1 MGTELEWKYALPDPA
16 LLDEIAACETVR
28 GRTVESPRR
37 CHMQSEYYDTPDHLF
52 FRERTT
58 LRHRLEDESS
68 VFCMKAPLRGE
79 QSVGTA
85 LCRPSPAADPH
96 LRSEQAVGTALCRP
110 SPAAD
115 PHLRGEWETEAADL
129 ASALP
134 RLAALGAPVPPAD
147 TPLQVLCRAD
157 FIRRAVLLR
166 LDDGSTAELAL
177 DLGTLSGATRS
188 LPLCELELELKSGE
202 PAAARAFAEALAA
215 RFSLR
220 PEPLSK
226 FARASALK

>member
-37 CHMQSEYYDTPDHLF
+37 CHMQSEYYDTPDHRF

-85 LCRPSPAADPH
+85 LCRPSPEADPH
-96 LRSEQAVGTALCRP
+96 LRGEQSVGTALCRP

-115 PHLRGEWETEAADL
+115 PHLRSEWETEAADL

-202 PAAARAFAEALAA
+202 PAAVRAFAEALAA
-215 RFSLR
+215 RFALR

>member
-37 CHMQSEYYDTPDHLF
+37 CHMQSEYYDTPDHRF

-79 QSVGTA
+79 Q
-85 LCRPSPAADPH
+85 
-96 LRSEQAVGTALCRP
+96 AVGTALCRP
-110 SPAAD
+110 SPEAD

-215 RFSLR
+215 RFALR

-226 FARASALK
+226 FARASALE

>member
-37 CHMQSEYYDTPDHLF
+37 CHMQSEYYDTPDHRF

-85 LCRPSPAADPH
+85 LCRPSP
-96 LRSEQAVGTALCRP
+96 E
-110 SPAAD
+110 AD

-226 FARASALK
+226 FARASALE

>member
-85 LCRPSPAADPH
+85 LCRPSP
-96 LRSEQAVGTALCRP
+96 E
-110 SPAAD
+110 AD

-134 RLAALGAPVPPAD
+134 KLAALGAPVPPAD

>member
-28 GRTVESPRR
+28 GRTVESPRL
-37 CHMQSEYYDTPDHLF
+37 CHMQSEYYDTPDHRF

-85 LCRPSPAADPH
+85 LCRPSP
-96 LRSEQAVGTALCRP
+96 E
-110 SPAAD
+110 AD
-115 PHLRGEWETEAADL
+115 PHLRGEWETEAEDL

-215 RFSLR
+215 RFSRR

-226 FARASALK
+226 FARASALE

>member
-37 CHMQSEYYDTPDHLF
+37 CHMQSEYYDTPDHRF

-85 LCRPSPAADPH
+85 LCRPSP
-96 LRSEQAVGTALCRP
+96 E
-110 SPAAD
+110 AD

-188 LPLCELELELKSGE
+188 LPLCELELELKSGD

-226 FARASALK
+226 FARASALE

>member
-85 LCRPSPAADPH
+85 LCRPSP
-96 LRSEQAVGTALCRP
+96 E
-110 SPAAD
+110 AD

-202 PAAARAFAEALAA
+202 PAAARAFAESLAA

-226 FARASALK
+226 FARASALE

>member
-37 CHMQSEYYDTPDHLF
+37 CHMQSEYYDTPDHRF

-85 LCRPSPAADPH
+85 LCRPSPEADPH
-96 LRSEQAVGTALCRP
+96 LRGEQSVGTALCRP

-115 PHLRGEWETEAADL
+115 PHLRSEWETEAADL

-226 FARASALK
+226 FARASALE

>member
-37 CHMQSEYYDTPDHLF
+37 CHMQSEYYDTPDHRF

-85 LCRPSPAADPH
+85 LCRPSPEADPH
-96 LRSEQAVGTALCRP
+96 LRGEQSVGTALCRP
-110 SPAAD
+110 SPEAD

-134 RLAALGAPVPPAD
+134 KLAALGAPVPPAD
-147 TPLQVLCRAD
+147 TSLQVLCRAD

-226 FARASALK
+226 FARASALE

>member
-37 CHMQSEYYDTPDHLF
+37 CHMQSEYYDTPDHRF

-58 LRHRLEDESS
+58 LRHRLEDERS

-85 LCRPSPAADPH
+85 LCRPSP
-96 LRSEQAVGTALCRP
+96 E
-110 SPAAD
+110 AD

-134 RLAALGAPVPPAD
+134 KLAALGAPVPPAD
-147 TPLQVLCRAD
+147 TSLQVLCRAD

-226 FARASALK
+226 FARASALE

>member
-37 CHMQSEYYDTPDHLF
+37 CHMQSEYYDTPDHRF

-68 VFCMKAPLRGE
+68 VFCVKAPLRGE

-85 LCRPSPAADPH
+85 LCRPSP
-96 LRSEQAVGTALCRP
+96 E
-110 SPAAD
+110 AD

-134 RLAALGAPVPPAD
+134 KLAALGAPVPPAD

-215 RFSLR
+215 RFALR

-226 FARASALK
+226 FARASALE

>member
-37 CHMQSEYYDTPDHLF
+37 CHMQSEYYDTPDHRF

-85 LCRPSPAADPH
+85 LCRPSP
-96 LRSEQAVGTALCRP
+96 E
-110 SPAAD
+110 AD

-134 RLAALGAPVPPAD
+134 KLAALGAPVPPAD
-147 TPLQVLCRAD
+147 TSLQVLCRAD

-226 FARASALK
+226 FARASALE

>member
-37 CHMQSEYYDTPDHLF
+37 CHMQSEYYDTPDHRF

-85 LCRPSPAADPH
+85 LCRPSPEADPHLRGEQSVGTALCRPSLAADPH
-96 LRSEQAVGTALCRP
+96 LRSE
-110 SPAAD
+110 
-115 PHLRGEWETEAADL
+115 WETEAEDL

-134 RLAALGAPVPPAD
+134 KLAALGAPVPPAD

-188 LPLCELELELKSGE
+188 LPLCELELELKSGD

-226 FARASALK
+226 FARASALE

>member
-1 MGTELEWKYALPDPA
+1 MKNNP
-16 LLDEIAACETVR
+16 
-28 GRTVESPRR
+28 
-37 CHMQSEYYDTPDHLF
+37 SE
-52 FRERTT
+52 EKTT
-58 LRHRLEDESS
+58 LPIR
-68 VFCMKAPLRGE
+68 
-79 QSVGTA
+79 
-85 LCRPSPAADPH
+85 
-96 LRSEQAVGTALCRP
+96 
-110 SPAAD
+110 
-115 PHLRGEWETEAADL
+115 EAEDL

-134 RLAALGAPVPPAD
+134 KLAALGAPVPPAD

-226 FARASALK
+226 FARASALE

>member
-16 LLDEIAACETVR
+16 LLDEIAGCETVR
-28 GRTVESPRR
+28 GRTVEAPRR
-37 CHMQSEYYDTPDHLF
+37 CHMQSEYYDTPDHRF
-52 FRERTT
+52 FRERIT

-96 LRSEQAVGTALCRP
+96 LR
-110 SPAAD
+110 
-115 PHLRGEWETEAADL
+115 GEWETEAADL

-134 RLAALGAPVPPAD
+134 KLAALGAPVPQAD

-166 LDDGSTAELAL
+166 LDDGSIAELAL

-188 LPLCELELELKSGE
+188 LPLCELELELKSGD
-202 PAAARAFAEALAA
+202 PAAARAFAEALAE

-226 FARASALK
+226 FARASALE

>member
-37 CHMQSEYYDTPDHLF
+37 CHMQSEYYDTPDHRF

-85 LCRPSPAADPH
+85 LCRPSPEADPH
-96 LRSEQAVGTALCRP
+96 LRGEQSVGTALCRP

-115 PHLRGEWETEAADL
+115 PHLRSEWETEAADL

-134 RLAALGAPVPPAD
+134 KLAALGAPVPPAD
-147 TPLQVLCRAD
+147 TSLQVLCRAD

>member
-37 CHMQSEYYDTPDHLF
+37 CHMQSEYYDTPDHRF

-58 LRHRLEDESS
+58 LRHRLEDERS

-79 QSVGTA
+79 Q
-85 LCRPSPAADPH
+85 
-96 LRSEQAVGTALCRP
+96 AVGTALCRP
-110 SPAAD
+110 SPEAD

-226 FARASALK
+226 FARASALE

>member
-37 CHMQSEYYDTPDHLF
+37 CHMQSEYYDTPDHRF

-85 LCRPSPAADPH
+85 LCRPSPEADPH
-96 LRSEQAVGTALCRP
+96 LRGEQSVGTALCRP

-134 RLAALGAPVPPAD
+134 KLAALGAPVPPAD

-226 FARASALK
+226 FARASALE

>member
-37 CHMQSEYYDTPDHLF
+37 CHMQSEYYDTPDHRF

-85 LCRPSPAADPH
+85 LCRPSPEADPH
-96 LRSEQAVGTALCRP
+96 LRGEQSVGTALCRP

-115 PHLRGEWETEAADL
+115 PHLRSEWETEAADL

>member
-37 CHMQSEYYDTPDHLF
+37 CHMQSEYYDTPDHRF

-85 LCRPSPAADPH
+85 LCRPSP
-96 LRSEQAVGTALCRP
+96 E
-110 SPAAD
+110 AD

-188 LPLCELELELKSGE
+188 LPLCELELELKSGA
-202 PAAARAFAEALAA
+202 PDAASAFVAAIAE

-220 PEPLSK
+220 PQGLSK
-226 FARASALK
+226 YARAKALR

>member
-37 CHMQSEYYDTPDHLF
+37 CHMQSEYYDTPDHRF

-85 LCRPSPAADPH
+85 LCRPSPEADPH
-96 LRSEQAVGTALCRP
+96 LRS
-110 SPAAD
+110 
-115 PHLRGEWETEAADL
+115 EWETEAADL

-226 FARASALK
+226 FARASALE

>member
-37 CHMQSEYYDTPDHLF
+37 CHMQSEYYDTPDHRF

-85 LCRPSPAADPH
+85 LCRPSP
-96 LRSEQAVGTALCRP
+96 E
-110 SPAAD
+110 AD

-202 PAAARAFAEALAA
+202 PAAVRAFAEALAA

-226 FARASALK
+226 FARASALE

>member
-37 CHMQSEYYDTPDHLF
+37 CHMQSEYYDTPDHRF

-85 LCRPSPAADPH
+85 LCRPSP
-96 LRSEQAVGTALCRP
+96 E
-110 SPAAD
+110 AD

-134 RLAALGAPVPPAD
+134 KLAALGAPVPPAN

-215 RFSLR
+215 RFALR

-226 FARASALK
+226 FARASALE

>member
-16 LLDEIAACETVR
+16 LLDEIAGCETVR
-28 GRTVESPRR
+28 GRTVEAPRR
-37 CHMQSEYYDTPDHLF
+37 CHMQSEYYDTPDHRF
-52 FRERTT
+52 FRERIT

-79 QSVGTA
+79 
-85 LCRPSPAADPH
+85 P
-96 LRSEQAVGTALCRP
+96 AVGTALCRP
-110 SPAAD
+110 SPEAD
-115 PHLRGEWETEAADL
+115 PPLRGEWETEAADL

-134 RLAALGAPVPPAD
+134 KLAALGAPVPQAD

-157 FIRRAVLLR
+157 FIRRAILLR

-188 LPLCELELELKSGE
+188 LPLCELELELKSGD
-202 PAAARAFAEALAA
+202 PAAARAFAEALAE

-226 FARASALK
+226 FARASALE

>member
-37 CHMQSEYYDTPDHLF
+37 CHMQSEYYDTPDHRF

-58 LRHRLEDESS
+58 LRHRLEDERS

-85 LCRPSPAADPH
+85 LCRPSP
-96 LRSEQAVGTALCRP
+96 E
-110 SPAAD
+110 AD

-226 FARASALK
+226 FARASALE

>member
-16 LLDEIAACETVR
+16 LLDEIAACETVL

-37 CHMQSEYYDTPDHLF
+37 CHMQSEYYDTPDHRF

-96 LRSEQAVGTALCRP
+96 LRSE
-110 SPAAD
+110 
-115 PHLRGEWETEAADL
+115 WETEAADL

-134 RLAALGAPVPPAD
+134 KLAALGAPVPPAD

-215 RFSLR
+215 RFALR

-226 FARASALK
+226 FARASALE

>member
-16 LLDEIAACETVR
+16 LLDEIAGCETVR
-28 GRTVESPRR
+28 GRTVEAPRR
-37 CHMQSEYYDTPDHLF
+37 CHMQSEYYDTPDHRF
-52 FRERTT
+52 FRERIT
-58 LRHRLEDESS
+58 LRHRLEDECS
-68 VFCMKAPLRGE
+68 VFCMKAPLRG
-79 QSVGTA
+79 
-85 LCRPSPAADPH
+85 
-96 LRSEQAVGTALCRP
+96 EQAVGTALCRP

-115 PHLRGEWETEAADL
+115 PHLRGEQSVGTALCRPSPEADPHLRGEWETEAADL

-134 RLAALGAPVPPAD
+134 KLAALGAPVPQAD

-202 PAAARAFAEALAA
+202 PAAARAFAEALAE

-226 FARASALK
+226 FARASALE